1 MLFCTGWSP
10 LKSRR
15 FWNNCIEA
23 NLSRKVLS
31 LYTKTIHNFFLILTI
46 YPNMIFLFS
55 SLQNICS
62 LECIIAYIVCGWVV
76 TIPSSLLQSH
86 SLQLFRTCI
95 IFVSNFFQN
104 FKYIFSLTWIYFI
117 YFHLD
122 IFHIFSP
129 ECISYIFTWIYFIY
143 FHLDP
148 WRDRHLVS
156 I

>member
-1 MLFCTGWSP
+1 MMFP
-10 LKSRR
+10 
-15 FWNNCIEA
+15 
-23 NLSRKVLS
+23 
-31 LYTKTIHNFFLILTI
+31 
-46 YPNMIFLFS
+46 FS

-76 TIPSSLLQSH
+76 TVPSYLLQSH

-143 FHLDP
+143 FHLDIFHIFSLGYISHISP
-148 WRDRHLVS
+148 GSLKRLASCQHLATWS
-156 I
+156 AKCFHQLGTLS